1 MKTLFSLLTLLAIVA
16 AYLFSV
22 SLYVQGEL
30 LVAYLLVLS
39 SLTSFSFWIKSLS
52 TSTIK

>member
-1 MKTLFSLLTLLAIVA
+1 MKTLFSLLILLAIVA

-39 SLTSFSFWIKSLS
+39 SLTSFSFWIRSLS
-52 TSTIK
+52 ASAIK